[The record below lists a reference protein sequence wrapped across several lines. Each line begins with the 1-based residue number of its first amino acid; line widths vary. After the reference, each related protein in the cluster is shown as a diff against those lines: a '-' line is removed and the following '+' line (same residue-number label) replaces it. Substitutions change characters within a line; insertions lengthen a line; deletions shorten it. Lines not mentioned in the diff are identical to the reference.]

1 MAETGSGR
9 ADAFTRPLRA
19 SSRASINSPASS
31 MPVQGAS
38 QFLPCTLSLLSGR
51 FLNSSDSALAKD
63 SANTVSA
70 ASASASDKAA
80 SASDKA
86 DAAAQETLAEAN
98 NIFAAEKRE
107 VSVSSGA
114 GSSLNAKLS
123 LERKKE
129 LLRHEILQNIT
140 LILNSHSHPRLAD
153 LQGDQSLA
161 FSVLG
166 MGLADFCGHSYASLS
181 LAQLQQRI
189 KEQIVYFEPRL
200 DPSSVQVL
208 LLTDPLSSVTE
219 RSGHTVQLEIS
230 AKIHP
235 RLLAGQVFR
244 CSTVLDL
251 ENGANVVHLKS
262 GRGQD

>member
-38 QFLPCTLSLLSGR
+38 QFLPCTLSLLSGH
-51 FLNSSDSALAKD
+51 FLNSSDSAALG
-63 SANTVSA
+63 

-80 SASDKA
+80 SVSGKAGAASDKA

-98 NIFAAEKRE
+98 NTSVAESRE
-107 VSVSSGA
+107 VSASSGA

-153 LQGDQSLA
+153 LKGDQSLA

-181 LAQLQQRI
+181 LSQLQQRI

-200 DPSSVQVL
+200 DPTSVQVL

-219 RSGHTVQLEIS
+219 RSGHTINLEIS

-235 RLLAGQVFR
+235 RLLAGQVFN

-251 ENGANVVHLKS
+251 ESGANVVHLKS
-262 GRGQD
+262 GRGQA

>member
-51 FLNSSDSALAKD
+51 FLNSSDSAALG
-63 SANTVSA
+63 

-80 SASDKA
+80 SGSDKTG
-86 DAAAQETLAEAN
+86 AAAQETLAEAN
-98 NIFAAEKRE
+98 NTSVAESRE
-107 VSVSSGA
+107 VSASSGA

>member
-51 FLNSSDSALAKD
+51 FLNNSDSAALG
-63 SANTVSA
+63 

-80 SASDKA
+80 SGSDNTG
-86 DAAAQETLAEAN
+86 AAAQETLAEAN
-98 NIFAAEKRE
+98 NTFVAESRE
-107 VSVSSGA
+107 VSASSGA

-153 LQGDQSLA
+153 LKGDQSLA

-181 LAQLQQRI
+181 LSQLQQRI

-219 RSGHTVQLEIS
+219 RSGHTINLEIS

-235 RLLAGQVFR
+235 RLLAGQVFN

-251 ENGANVVHLKS
+251 ESGANVVHLKS

>member
-51 FLNSSDSALAKD
+51 FLNNSDSAALG
-63 SANTVSA
+63 V
-70 ASASASDKAA
+70 SASASDKAA
-80 SASDKA
+80 SGSDKTG
-86 DAAAQETLAEAN
+86 AAAQETLAEAN
-98 NIFAAEKRE
+98 NTSVAESRE
-107 VSVSSGA
+107 VSASSGA

-153 LQGDQSLA
+153 LKGDQSLA

-181 LAQLQQRI
+181 LSQLQQRI

-200 DPSSVQVL
+200 DPSSVQIL

-235 RLLAGQVFR
+235 WLLAGQVFR

>member
-38 QFLPCTLSLLSGR
+38 QFLPCTLSLLNGR
-51 FLNSSDSALAKD
+51 FLNSSDSAALG
-63 SANTVSA
+63 

-80 SASDKA
+80 SASDKTG
-86 DAAAQETLAEAN
+86 AAAQETLAEAN
-98 NIFAAEKRE
+98 NTSVAESQE
-107 VSVSSGA
+107 VSASSGA

>member
-19 SSRASINSPASS
+19 SSRARINSPASS

-51 FLNSSDSALAKD
+51 FLNNSDSAALG
-63 SANTVSA
+63 

-80 SASDKA
+80 SVSDKA
-86 DAAAQETLAEAN
+86 GAAAQETLAEAN
-98 NIFAAEKRE
+98 NISVAESRE
-107 VSVSSGA
+107 VSASSGA

-153 LQGDQSLA
+153 LKGDQSLA

-181 LAQLQQRI
+181 LSQLQQRI

-200 DPSSVQVL
+200 DSTSVQVL

-219 RSGHTVQLEIS
+219 RSGHTINLEIS

-235 RLLAGQVFR
+235 RLLAGQVFN

-251 ENGANVVHLKS
+251 ESGANVVHLKS

>member
-1 MAETGSGR
+1 MAEVGSGR
-9 ADAFTRPLRA
+9 TSALTRPLRP
-19 SSRASINSPASS
+19 SSRSSLNSPASS
-31 MPVQGAS
+31 MLVQGAG
-38 QFLPCTLSLLSGR
+38 QFLPCTLSLLSGS
-51 FLNSSDSALAKD
+51 FLESSDI
-63 SANTVSA
+63 TR
-70 ASASASDKAA
+70 ASAEASVVTSATED
-80 SASDKA
+80 
-86 DAAAQETLAEAN
+86 T
-98 NIFAAEKRE
+98 NISGN
-107 VSVSSGA
+107 SVGA
-114 GSSLNAKLS
+114 GLDSEAGASLSAKLS

-129 LLRHEILQNIT
+129 LLRHEILQNII

-153 LQGDQSLA
+153 LKGDPSLA

-181 LAQLQQRI
+181 LSQLQQRI

-200 DPSSVQVL
+200 DPDSVQIL

-219 RSGHTVQLEIS
+219 RSSHTINLEIS

-251 ENGANVVHLKS
+251 ESGANVVHLKS

>member
-51 FLNSSDSALAKD
+51 FLNNSDSAALG
-63 SANTVSA
+63 

-80 SASDKA
+80 SGSDKTG
-86 DAAAQETLAEAN
+86 AAAQETLAEAN
-98 NIFAAEKRE
+98 NTSVAESRE
-107 VSVSSGA
+107 VSASSGA

-153 LQGDQSLA
+153 LKGDQSLA

-181 LAQLQQRI
+181 LSQLQQRI

-200 DPSSVQVL
+200 DPTSVQVL
-208 LLTDPLSSVTE
+208 LLTDHLSSETE
-219 RSGHTVQLEIS
+219 RSGHTINLEIS

-235 RLLAGQVFR
+235 RLLAGQVFK

-251 ENGANVVHLKS
+251 ESGDNVVHLKS

>member
-1 MAETGSGR
+1 MAENGSER
-9 ADAFTRPLRA
+9 AAAFTRPLRA
-19 SSRASINSPASS
+19 SLNSPASS
-31 MPVQGAS
+31 MPVQGAG

-51 FLNSSDSALAKD
+51 FLPSSEGSNSVNA
-63 SANTVSA
+63 TGEA
-70 ASASASDKAA
+70 AAISDKAA
-80 SASDKA
+80 A
-86 DAAAQETLAEAN
+86 DASAQGALTEAN
-98 NIFAAEKRE
+98 T
-107 VSVSSGA
+107 SVSEHKEVSGA
-114 GSSLNAKLS
+114 GAGASPSAKLS

-153 LQGDQSLA
+153 LKGDQSLA

-181 LAQLQQRI
+181 LSQLQQRI

-200 DPSSVQVL
+200 DPTSVQVL
-208 LLTDPLSSVTE
+208 LLTDHLSSETE
-219 RSGHTVQLEIS
+219 RSGHTINLEIS

-235 RLLAGQVFR
+235 RLLAGQVFK

-251 ENGANVVHLKS
+251 ESGDNVVHLKS

>member
-38 QFLPCTLSLLSGR
+38 QFLPCTLALLSGR
-51 FLNSSDSALAKD
+51 FLNNSDSAALG
-63 SANTVSA
+63 

-80 SASDKA
+80 SGSDKA
-86 DAAAQETLAEAN
+86 GAAAQETLAEAN
-98 NIFAAEKRE
+98 NTSVAESRE
-107 VSVSSGA
+107 VSASSGA

-153 LQGDQSLA
+153 LKGDQSLA

-181 LAQLQQRI
+181 LSQLQQRI

-200 DPSSVQVL
+200 DPTSVQVL

-219 RSGHTVQLEIS
+219 RSGHTINLEIS

-235 RLLAGQVFR
+235 RLLAGQVFN

-251 ENGANVVHLKS
+251 ESGANVVHLKS

>member
-51 FLNSSDSALAKD
+51 FLNNSDSAALG
-63 SANTVSA
+63 

-80 SASDKA
+80 SGSDKTG
-86 DAAAQETLAEAN
+86 AAAQETLAEAN
-98 NIFAAEKRE
+98 NTSVAESRE
-107 VSVSSGA
+107 VSASSGA
-114 GSSLNAKLS
+114 GSGLNAKLS
-123 LERKKE
+123 LECKKE

-153 LQGDQSLA
+153 LKGDQSLA

-181 LAQLQQRI
+181 LSQLQQRI

-200 DPSSVQVL
+200 DPTSVQVL
-208 LLTDPLSSVTE
+208 LLKDPLSSVTE
-219 RSGHTVQLEIS
+219 RSGHTINLEIS

-235 RLLAGQVFR
+235 RLLAGQVFK

-251 ENGANVVHLKS
+251 ESGANVVHLKS

>member
-51 FLNSSDSALAKD
+51 FLNNSDSAALG
-63 SANTVSA
+63 

-80 SASDKA
+80 SVSDKA
-86 DAAAQETLAEAN
+86 GAAAQETLAEAN
-98 NIFAAEKRE
+98 NISVAESRE
-107 VSVSSGA
+107 VSASSGA

-153 LQGDQSLA
+153 L
-161 FSVLG
+161 
-166 MGLADFCGHSYASLS
+166 YASLS
-181 LAQLQQRI
+181 LSQLQQRI

-200 DPSSVQVL
+200 DSTSVQVL

-219 RSGHTVQLEIS
+219 RSGHTINLEIS

-235 RLLAGQVFR
+235 RLLAGQVFN

-251 ENGANVVHLKS
+251 ESGANVVHLKS

>member
-51 FLNSSDSALAKD
+51 FLNSSDSAALG
-63 SANTVSA
+63 

-80 SASDKA
+80 SGSDKTGT
-86 DAAAQETLAEAN
+86 AAQETLAEAN
-98 NIFAAEKRE
+98 NTSVAESRE
-107 VSVSSGA
+107 VSASSGA

>member
-19 SSRASINSPASS
+19 SSIASINSPASS

-51 FLNSSDSALAKD
+51 FLNNSDSAALG
-63 SANTVSA
+63 
-70 ASASASDKAA
+70 ASASASDKSA
-80 SASDKA
+80 SGSDKA
-86 DAAAQETLAEAN
+86 GAAAQETLAEAN
-98 NIFAAEKRE
+98 NTSVAESRE
-107 VSVSSGA
+107 VSASSGA

-153 LQGDQSLA
+153 LKGDQSLA

-181 LAQLQQRI
+181 LSQLQQRI

-200 DPSSVQVL
+200 DPTSVQVL

-219 RSGHTVQLEIS
+219 RSGHTINLEIS

-235 RLLAGQVFR
+235 RLLAGQVFN

-251 ENGANVVHLKS
+251 ESGANVVHLKS

>member
-51 FLNSSDSALAKD
+51 FLNNSDSAALG
-63 SANTVSA
+63 
-70 ASASASDKAA
+70 ASASASDKSA
-80 SASDKA
+80 SGSDKA
-86 DAAAQETLAEAN
+86 GAAAQETLAEAN
-98 NIFAAEKRE
+98 NTSVAESRE
-107 VSVSSGA
+107 VSASSGA

-153 LQGDQSLA
+153 LKGDQSLA

-181 LAQLQQRI
+181 LSQLQQRI

-200 DPSSVQVL
+200 DPTSVQVL

-219 RSGHTVQLEIS
+219 RSGHTINLEIS

-235 RLLAGQVFR
+235 RLLAGQVFN

-251 ENGANVVHLKS
+251 ESGANVVHLKS

>member
-9 ADAFTRPLRA
+9 VDAFTRPLRA
-19 SSRASINSPASS
+19 SSRARINSPASS

-51 FLNSSDSALAKD
+51 FLNSSDSAALG
-63 SANTVSA
+63 

-80 SASDKA
+80 SGSDKTG
-86 DAAAQETLAEAN
+86 AAAQETLAEAN
-98 NIFAAEKRE
+98 NTSVAESRE
-107 VSVSSGA
+107 VLASSGA

>member
-19 SSRASINSPASS
+19 SSRASINSLASS

-98 NIFAAEKRE
+98 NIFAAENRE

-181 LAQLQQRI
+181 LSQLQQRI

>member
-51 FLNSSDSALAKD
+51 FLNSSDSAALG
-63 SANTVSA
+63 

-80 SASDKA
+80 SGSDKTG
-86 DAAAQETLAEAN
+86 AAAQETLAEAN
-98 NIFAAEKRE
+98 NTSVAESRE
-107 VSVSSGA
+107 VSASSGA

-208 LLTDPLSSVTE
+208 LLTDPLKALLL
-219 RSGHTVQLEIS
+219 GQL
-230 AKIHP
+230 
-235 RLLAGQVFR
+235 LVFQEL
-244 CSTVLDL
+244 T
-251 ENGANVVHLKS
+251 NKYN
-262 GRGQD
+262 

>member
-51 FLNSSDSALAKD
+51 FLNNSDSAALG
-63 SANTVSA
+63 

-80 SASDKA
+80 SGSDKA
-86 DAAAQETLAEAN
+86 GAAAQETLAEAN
-98 NIFAAEKRE
+98 HTSVAESRE
-107 VSVSSGA
+107 VSASSGA
-114 GSSLNAKLS
+114 GSCLNAKLS

-153 LQGDQSLA
+153 LKGDQSLA

-181 LAQLQQRI
+181 LSQLQQRI

-200 DPSSVQVL
+200 DPTSVQVL

-219 RSGHTVQLEIS
+219 RSGHTINLEIS

-235 RLLAGQVFR
+235 RLLAGQVFN

-251 ENGANVVHLKS
+251 ESGANVVHLKS

>member
-9 ADAFTRPLRA
+9 VDAFTRPLRA
-19 SSRASINSPASS
+19 SSRARINSPASS

-51 FLNSSDSALAKD
+51 FLNSSDSAALG
-63 SANTVSA
+63 

-80 SASDKA
+80 SGSDKTG
-86 DAAAQETLAEAN
+86 AAAQETLAEAN
-98 NIFAAEKRE
+98 NTSVAESRE
-107 VSVSSGA
+107 VSASSGA

>member
-51 FLNSSDSALAKD
+51 FLNNSDSAALG
-63 SANTVSA
+63 

-80 SASDKA
+80 SGSDKTG
-86 DAAAQETLAEAN
+86 AATQETLAEAN
-98 NIFAAEKRE
+98 NTSVAESRE
-107 VSVSSGA
+107 VSASSGA

-153 LQGDQSLA
+153 LKGDQSLA

-181 LAQLQQRI
+181 LSQLQQRI

-200 DPSSVQVL
+200 DPTSVQVL
-208 LLTDPLSSVTE
+208 LLTDPLSNVTE
-219 RSGHTVQLEIS
+219 RSGHTINLEIS

-235 RLLAGQVFR
+235 RLLAGQVFK

-251 ENGANVVHLKS
+251 ESGANLVHLKS

>member
-51 FLNSSDSALAKD
+51 FLNSSDSAALG
-63 SANTVSA
+63 

-80 SASDKA
+80 SGSDKTG
-86 DAAAQETLAEAN
+86 AAAQETLAEAN
-98 NIFAAEKRE
+98 NTSVAESQE
-107 VSVSSGA
+107 VSASSGA

>member
-19 SSRASINSPASS
+19 SSRASINSQASS

-51 FLNSSDSALAKD
+51 CLNNSDSAALG
-63 SANTVSA
+63 

-80 SASDKA
+80 SGSDKTG
-86 DAAAQETLAEAN
+86 AAAQETLAEAN
-98 NIFAAEKRE
+98 NTSVAESRE
-107 VSVSSGA
+107 VSASSGA

>member
-51 FLNSSDSALAKD
+51 FLNSSDSAALG
-63 SANTVSA
+63 

-80 SASDKA
+80 SASDKTG
-86 DAAAQETLAEAN
+86 AAAQETLAEAN
-98 NIFAAEKRE
+98 NTSVAESQE
-107 VSVSSGA
+107 VSASSGA

>member
-51 FLNSSDSALAKD
+51 FLNNSDSAALG
-63 SANTVSA
+63 

-80 SASDKA
+80 SGSDKTG
-86 DAAAQETLAEAN
+86 AAAQETLAEAN
-98 NIFAAEKRE
+98 NTSVAESRE
-107 VSVSSGA
+107 VSASSGA

-140 LILNSHSHPRLAD
+140 LILNSHSHPRLAE
-153 LQGDQSLA
+153 LNGDQSLA

-181 LAQLQQRI
+181 LSQLQQRI

-200 DPSSVQVL
+200 DPTSVQVL

-219 RSGHTVQLEIS
+219 RSGHTINLEIS

-235 RLLAGQVFR
+235 RLLAGQVFN

-251 ENGANVVHLKS
+251 ESGANVVHLKS

>member
-9 ADAFTRPLRA
+9 VDAFTRPLRA
-19 SSRASINSPASS
+19 SSRARINSPASS

-80 SASDKA
+80 SASDKTG
-86 DAAAQETLAEAN
+86 AAAQETLAEAN
-98 NIFAAEKRE
+98 NTSVAESQE
-107 VSVSSGA
+107 VSASSGA

-129 LLRHEILQNIT
+129 LL
-140 LILNSHSHPRLAD
+140 
-153 LQGDQSLA
+153 QSLA

>member
-19 SSRASINSPASS
+19 SSRARINSPASS

-51 FLNSSDSALAKD
+51 FLNSSDSAALG
-63 SANTVSA
+63 

-80 SASDKA
+80 SGSDKTG
-86 DAAAQETLAEAN
+86 AAAQETLAEAN
-98 NIFAAEKRE
+98 NTSVAESRE
-107 VSVSSGA
+107 VSASSGA

>member
-51 FLNSSDSALAKD
+51 FLNNSDSAALG
-63 SANTVSA
+63 

-80 SASDKA
+80 SGSDKTGAASDKTG
-86 DAAAQETLAEAN
+86 AAAQETLAEAN
-98 NIFAAEKRE
+98 NTSVAESRE
-107 VSVSSGA
+107 VSASSGA

-153 LQGDQSLA
+153 LKGDQSLA

-181 LAQLQQRI
+181 LSQLQQRI

-200 DPSSVQVL
+200 DPTSVQVL
-208 LLTDPLSSVTE
+208 LLTDPLPSVTE
-219 RSGHTVQLEIS
+219 RSGHTINLEIS

-235 RLLAGQVFR
+235 RLLAGQVFN

-251 ENGANVVHLKS
+251 ESGANVVHLKS

>member
-51 FLNSSDSALAKD
+51 FLNNSDSAALG
-63 SANTVSA
+63 

-80 SASDKA
+80 SVSDKA
-86 DAAAQETLAEAN
+86 GAAAQETLAEAN
-98 NIFAAEKRE
+98 NISVAESRE
-107 VSVSSGA
+107 VSASSGA

-153 LQGDQSLA
+153 LKGDQSLA

-181 LAQLQQRI
+181 LSQLQQRI
-189 KEQIVYFEPRL
+189 KEQIVYIEPRL
-200 DPSSVQVL
+200 DSTSVQVL

-219 RSGHTVQLEIS
+219 RSGHTINLEIS

-235 RLLAGQVFR
+235 RLLAGQVFN

-251 ENGANVVHLKS
+251 ESGANVVHLKS

>member
-51 FLNSSDSALAKD
+51 FLNNSDSAALG
-63 SANTVSA
+63 

-80 SASDKA
+80 SGSDNTG
-86 DAAAQETLAEAN
+86 AAAQETLAEAN
-98 NIFAAEKRE
+98 NTSVAESQE
-107 VSVSSGA
+107 VSASSGA

-153 LQGDQSLA
+153 LKGDQSLA

-181 LAQLQQRI
+181 LSQLQQRI

-219 RSGHTVQLEIS
+219 RSGHTINLEIS

-235 RLLAGQVFR
+235 RLLAGQVFN

-251 ENGANVVHLKS
+251 ESGANVVHLKS

>member
-9 ADAFTRPLRA
+9 VDAFTRPLRA
-19 SSRASINSPASS
+19 SSRARINSPASS

-80 SASDKA
+80 SASDKTG
-86 DAAAQETLAEAN
+86 AAAQETLAEAN
-98 NIFAAEKRE
+98 NTSVAESQE
-107 VSVSSGA
+107 VSASSGA

-200 DPSSVQVL
+200 DPTSVQVL

-219 RSGHTVQLEIS
+219 RSGHTINLEIS

-235 RLLAGQVFR
+235 RLLAGQVFK
-244 CSTVLDL
+244 CSTLLDL
-251 ENGANVVHLKS
+251 ESGANVVHLKS